1 MTERELR
8 KLEATIKSKMADI
21 KQLSV
26 SVKDSG
32 IGAMLNTLKKVDEAL
47 YEKILPEYK
56 QLVTSGNVIK

>member
-8 KLEATIKSKMADI
+8 KLEITIKSKMTDI
-21 KQLSV
+21 RERRV

-47 YEKILPEYK
+47 YERILPEYK